1 MQIKRVALYTALAV
15 FNLYVLWPAPSASR
29 VYRNRANSV
38 VKVERF
44 ESPVVSMELGPITLA
59 IKLPFGRYGHGSG
72 VIISKKGHILT
83 AKHVADGS
91 GLFMITTKG
100 GSVYEA
106 GVLSLDSRNDLAILQ
121 PVRGSPRGFSV
132 ASLATQATVG
142 ENVVHIGCPL
152 SFEWLLT
159 QGVVSLLGK
168 NMLVSDAV
176 INPGSSGGALFSLS
190 GKLVGITIGLI
201 SPGNFYVGHS
211 ICVGPEEINRF
222 VNTSL
227 L

>member
-1 MQIKRVALYTALAV
+1 MQIKKIALYSALAL
-15 FNLYVLWPAPSASR
+15 FNVYVLWPAPSAVL
-29 VYRNRANSV
+29 VYKSYADSV

-44 ESPVVSMELGPITLA
+44 ESPVVSVDIGPFTLA
-59 IKLPFGRYGHGSG
+59 LKLPFGRYGHGSG

-83 AKHVADGS
+83 AKHVASGS

-106 GVLSLDSRNDLAILQ
+106 GVLSIDSRNDLAILQ
-121 PVRGSPRGFSV
+121 PVRGGPRGFSV
-132 ASLATQATVG
+132 ARLGTQATVG
-142 ENVVHIGCPL
+142 ESVVHIGCPL

-159 QGVVSLLGK
+159 QGVVSLIGQT
-168 NMLVSDAV
+168 MLVSDAA
-176 INPGSSGGALFSLS
+176 INPGSSGGALFNLRGSLI
-190 GKLVGITIGLI
+190 GITIGLV
-201 SPGNFYVGHS
+201 SPGNFYAGHS
-211 ICVGPEEINRF
+211 ICVGIKEINRF